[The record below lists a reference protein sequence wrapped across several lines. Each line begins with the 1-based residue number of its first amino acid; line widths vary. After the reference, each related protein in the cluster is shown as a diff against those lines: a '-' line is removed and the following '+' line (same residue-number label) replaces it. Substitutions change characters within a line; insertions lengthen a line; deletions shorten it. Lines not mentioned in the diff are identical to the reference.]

1 MKEFSDVIKKAVNF
15 KNTKIT
21 GLEEFSD
28 VECRIKFEQEAD
40 DVKLEVYIHNKGN
53 ADIGQRIALHKSVA

>member
-1 MKEFSDVIKKAVNF
+1 MK
-15 KNTKIT
+15 
-21 GLEEFSD
+21 EFSD